1 LIHGA
6 TVSRTALMAALLASS
21 GCFSYTAVPLE
32 MAPEGQD
39 VRVLVTR
46 QGAFEL
52 SEVTEVEGEV
62 PSVSGRIVTKEE
74 REILLRVPVAQR
86 RDGFHMTSLD
96 QTIRVPVGEILQVE
110 RRDFDT
116 GKTMLLGAGAVAGSA
131 FIIISIMKAF
141 GGDTSPGDGPS
152 PEESWIPLPLIS
164 VPIGR

>member
-1 LIHGA
+1 MIHGA
-6 TVSRTALMAALLASS
+6 LVTRAALMAALLASA

-52 SEVTEVEGEV
+52 SEVTDVQGEV
-62 PSVSGRIVTKEE
+62 PSVPGRIVTKEE
-74 REILLRVPVAQR
+74 REILLRVPIAQR
-86 RDGFHMTSLD
+86 RDGFHMASLD
-96 QTIRVPVGEILQVE
+96 QTIRVPRGEILQVE

-116 GKTMLLGAGAVAGSA
+116 GKTMLLGAGALAGSV
-131 FIIISIMKAF
+131 FIIMSIMEAF
-141 GGDTSPGDGPS
+141 GGDTAPGEGPG
-152 PEESWIPLPLIS
+152 PDESWIPTPLIS